1 MMFNPSQAADRP
13 FGWTLANFRRWGCG
27 LLAVA
32 FLPMAALASAHAA
45 YPEKPITVIVP
56 FPPGGASDN
65 AARVI
70 APKLQASLGPT
81 VVIENRP
88 GANGTTG
95 SVLLKQAKPDGYTLL
110 IGSIGVFAI
119 NPALYPRLQY
129 DPRKDF
135 ELLTVLVRTP
145 NVLVVNPKVAVKTVA
160 ELIESL
166 KKNPEKVTFA
176 SSGSGSSDHLTT
188 ALFWQKTG
196 TSGIHVPYKG
206 GGQAVT
212 DLMGGHAEVSF
223 QNLGTILGHVKSGK
237 LKALAVTSDKR
248 VPALPDVPTLAE
260 AGVQGLE
267 VYSWQAAAGPKGL
280 PAEVKTKLEQAFKA
294 ALSAPEVKA
303 RYEEIGFDVV
313 GNTSGEFSQFMAAE
327 IARWKEVIETGK
339 ITPD

>member
-1 MMFNPSQAADRP
+1 MLRLSGTAHRAGTWNLRNL
-13 FGWTLANFRRWGCG
+13 GLWRYG
-27 LLAVA
+27 LLSVA
-32 FLPMAALASAHAA
+32 LLPMAALSPAQAA
-45 YPEKPITVIVP
+45 YPEKPITIIVP

-70 APKLQASLGPT
+70 GPKLQAGLGST
-81 VVIENRP
+81 NVIENRP

-95 SVLLKQAKPDGYTLL
+95 SILLKQAKPDGYTIL

-119 NPALYPRLQY
+119 NPVLYPKLQY

-145 NVLVVNPKVAVKTVA
+145 NVLVANPKFPAKTLA
-160 ELIESL
+160 ELIDHL

-196 TSGIHVPYKG
+196 TSGLHVPYKG
-206 GGQAVT
+206 GGPAII
-212 DLMGGHAEVSF
+212 DLIGGHAELSF
-223 QNLGTILGHVKSGK
+223 QNLGSILGHVKAGK
-237 LKALAVTSDKR
+237 LKPLAVTSDKR
-248 VPALPDVPTLAE
+248 VPTLPDVPTLAE
-260 AGVQGLE
+260 AGVQGVE

-280 PAEVKTKLEQAFKA
+280 PGEVKAKLEQAFKA

-313 GNTSGEFSQFMAAE
+313 GNTSGEFSQFLAAE
-327 IARWKEVIETGK
+327 IARWKEVVETGK